1 MPRYFNYFPKT
12 PYTLQT
18 TTDGLDVV
26 TNIISRYSIQSN
38 LRDNASAYYEY
49 EIKESDTPEIIASK
63 IYETPERHWLVLAMN
78 NMIDP
83 QFDWPMQYKTLI
95 NFIDTK
101 YTANANTTAG
111 QTGLEWAQSNT
122 QAYTKT
128 EKRTTN
134 YSGNYIEST
143 VNVDAATYAN
153 VVVGTSNV
161 ALEDGT
167 AITIETTKTTIT
179 YYDYELETN
188 EAKRNIKLL
197 KPEFAYTLEQELKS
211 IFS

>member
-1 MPRYFNYFPKT
+1 
-12 PYTLQT
+12 
-18 TTDGLDVV
+18 
-26 TNIISRYSIQSN
+26 
-38 LRDNASAYYEY
+38 
-49 EIKESDTPEIIASK
+49 
-63 IYETPERHWLVLAMN
+63 
-78 NMIDP
+78 
-83 QFDWPMQYKTLI
+83 MQYKTLI

-153 VVVGTSNV
+153 VIVGTSNV

-197 KPEFAYTLEQELKS
+197 KPEFAYTLEQELKA

>member
-1 MPRYFNYFPKT
+1 MDIAQTFLNFSSNYLKHRDLEDT
-12 PYTLQT
+12 ARK
-18 TTDGLDVV
+18 
-26 TNIISRYSIQSN
+26 IS
-38 LRDNASAYYEY
+38 YYEY

-153 VVVGTSNV
+153 VIVGTSNV

-197 KPEFAYTLEQELKS
+197 KPEFAYTLEQELKA